1 VSVAPYETFY
11 FVPDAKKPSTVN
23 ICVQLESGERLVK
36 DFSAENSL
44 RDILVS
50 SNLFFFFVND
60 ALTRE
65 YLRGKYHCT
74 VDVEIGLVIVLVYF
88 FPHLNMQKTLLI
100 MGPNN
105 TQNSSLKCDFLI
117 INYE

>member
-50 SNLFFFFVND
+50 SNLFF
-60 ALTRE
+60 
-65 YLRGKYHCT
+65 
-74 VDVEIGLVIVLVYF
+74 
-88 FPHLNMQKTLLI
+88 
-100 MGPNN
+100 
-105 TQNSSLKCDFLI
+105 SSSMML
-117 INYE
+117 